1 MGFHITVTFFFFI
14 LDHDWASCDVC
25 FCLHVRFKVSTGKLS
40 PFSRGMWKQSCSS
53 PSDSAQWS
61 SNIQVKS
68 QAAKQDF
75 LRGILKGKHQFYT
88 SGSVYS
94 TFGAFCLCVCLSCT
108 GACRELSEVWKNN
121 PSDVIGVIPGGL
133 RDDTFL
139 TKSLGYDLGALGLKD
154 IQGGYN
160 GAARPDFFRLKWLTC
175 CGLRTR
181 NSAVRAVRINCR
193 RSNNITTPQVV
204 NQTAPY
210 YTLNCLSLFLHLI
223 LCCMVCFAVQLYKQL
238 YKQFHFSFMRY

>member
-1 MGFHITVTFFFFI
+1 MKLKHPGEVTSSKTGFFEGDFKGEAPI
-14 LDHDWASCDVC
+14 LH
-25 FCLHVRFKVSTGKLS
+25 LRLS
-40 PFSRGMWKQSCSS
+40 LL
-53 PSDSAQWS
+53 
-61 SNIQVKS
+61 NIQ
-68 QAAKQDF
+68 
-75 LRGILKGKHQFYT
+75 
-88 SGSVYS
+88 SVL
-94 TFGAFCLCVCLSCT
+94 FVCVCHSCT

>member
-1 MGFHITVTFFFFI
+1 MGVHLRHCDERSNDPVSQNYEMQGLIMGSHGFPHHSNIFFFFI
-14 LDHDWASCDVC
+14 LDHDWAGCDVC

-94 TFGAFCLCVCLSCT
+94 TFGAFCLCVCVILAQRPAGSFLKCEKTTLVMSSGLSQA
-108 GACRELSEVWKNN
+108 GSE
-121 PSDVIGVIPGGL
+121 
-133 RDDTFL
+133 
-139 TKSLGYDLGALGLKD
+139 
-154 IQGGYN
+154 
-160 GAARPDFFRLKWLTC
+160 
-175 CGLRTR
+175 
-181 NSAVRAVRINCR
+181 
-193 RSNNITTPQVV
+193 TT
-204 NQTAPY
+204 
-210 YTLNCLSLFLHLI
+210 
-223 LCCMVCFAVQLYKQL
+223 
-238 YKQFHFSFMRY
+238 HF